1 MRPPS
6 TQATP
11 GTSTKSAYHDGN
23 VALVPFAPTYAARNE
38 PASLEVR
45 MPERS
50 SWTAGS
56 PATDSSAVA
65 PIETARIIADWFG
78 SRTACWITVA
88 APLPPV
94 RPTNLA

>member
-1 MRPPS
+1 
-6 TQATP
+6 
-11 GTSTKSAYHDGN
+11 
-23 VALVPFAPTYAARNE
+23 
-38 PASLEVR
+38 

-50 SWTAGS
+50 SSTAGS

-78 SRTACWITVA
+78 SSTACWITVA